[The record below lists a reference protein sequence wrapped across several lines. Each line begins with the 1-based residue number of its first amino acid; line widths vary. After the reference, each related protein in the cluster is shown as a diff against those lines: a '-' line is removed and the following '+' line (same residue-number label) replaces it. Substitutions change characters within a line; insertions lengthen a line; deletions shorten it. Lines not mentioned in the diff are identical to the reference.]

1 MSREG
6 NPEYTNKS
14 PGNNTF
20 VEKTTIVKTNERI
33 KFKAIPF
40 AKGYKVEVDWAFNP
54 DNSYHLDQVL
64 KWETSEVQMALKAF
78 KENVIVRELH
88 GKLIR
93 DE

>member
-1 MSREG
+1 MSENDFAQRDS
-6 NPEYTNKS
+6 KV
-14 PGNNTF
+14 NTF

-64 KWETSEVQMALKAF
+64 KWETSEVQMALAAF
-78 KENVIVRELH
+78 KENVIEKALH
-88 GKLIR
+88 GKLIK